1 MKLLLIY
8 LRKHLN
14 GVLFGLG
21 MAFVNQFC
29 QLLDPLILQR
39 LLDKFAFTSHQG
51 SWVNFVAQAAPGLA
65 ALIVTVFIA
74 WLAKGFQLG
83 GVQRVSHLVSTSM
96 FFDCMQSHLR
106 MPFASFEKRRSGE
119 SVDSLMRLRV
129 DVQDLLKAFINTVFT
144 STISL
149 LFVVIYTTWVAWP
162 LAAFFL
168 LIAPALAFASL
179 KLSRHLAN
187 LDDEIYRRQA
197 TLSGN
202 TTETL
207 RNIEFV
213 KSAGLTDQQLTR
225 FDASSR
231 AILRLELEK
240 IKASRIFSFFH
251 GACVHALRITLLVL
265 LLYLRFTNK
274 LTMGQFLSIFLYSF
288 FIFNPM
294 QEVGGL
300 FVSYRGWEQSLRF
313 VAELLHLDSEHRS
326 AGSAL
331 KRLES
336 LRFSEVD
343 FRYAQ
348 RVKPAVRGISFTV
361 QPGEIIAFV
370 GPSGAGKTTLVKL
383 ISGLYPPSA
392 GKILFNGIS
401 SNELDADA
409 LRIRMGLVTQDTQL
423 FSGSIRENML
433 VIKPDASDDELL
445 EKLAQSAFDGVLRR
459 TPAGLDTVIGEG
471 GLRLSGGERQRL
483 SIARALLREPD
494 LIIFD
499 EATSS
504 LDAIT
509 EREVADTFIG
519 AAKARKIMAIVIAHR
534 LSTVTH
540 ADRIYVLE
548 GGSIV
553 ESGSHEELVRGAG
566 LYARLWQQQVDPRH
580 EEAEAWRAL

>member
-1 MKLLLIY
+1 
-8 LRKHLN
+8 
-14 GVLFGLG
+14 
-21 MAFVNQFC
+21 
-29 QLLDPLILQR
+29 
-39 LLDKFAFTSHQG
+39 
-51 SWVNFVAQAAPGLA
+51 
-65 ALIVTVFIA
+65 
-74 WLAKGFQLG
+74 
-83 GVQRVSHLVSTSM
+83 
-96 FFDCMQSHLR
+96 
-106 MPFASFEKRRSGE
+106 
-119 SVDSLMRLRV
+119 
-129 DVQDLLKAFINTVFT
+129 
-144 STISL
+144 
-149 LFVVIYTTWVAWP
+149 
-162 LAAFFL
+162 
-168 LIAPALAFASL
+168 
-179 KLSRHLAN
+179 
-187 LDDEIYRRQA
+187 
-197 TLSGN
+197 
-202 TTETL
+202 
-207 RNIEFV
+207 
-213 KSAGLTDQQLTR
+213 
-225 FDASSR
+225 
-231 AILRLELEK
+231 
-240 IKASRIFSFFH
+240 
-251 GACVHALRITLLVL
+251 
-265 LLYLRFTNK
+265 
-274 LTMGQFLSIFLYSF
+274 
-288 FIFNPM
+288 
-294 QEVGGL
+294 
-300 FVSYRGWEQSLRF
+300 
-313 VAELLHLDSEHRS
+313 
-326 AGSAL
+326 
-331 KRLES
+331 
-336 LRFSEVD
+336 
-343 FRYAQ
+343 
-348 RVKPAVRGISFTV
+348 VKPAVRGISFTV